1 MLRMIQGRRR
11 RWCQRMRWLDGITD
25 AMDMN
30 MGKLWEMVRDGG
42 PDVLPS
48 MGSQRVRH
56 NWATEQQQY
65 WVLIIHYPKLKF
77 SVFTE
82 YQKSQEIKITYQ
94 FFAFE
99 ITSDKLLYFFREKY
113 VITTF

>member
-1 MLRMIQGRRR
+1 MK
-11 RWCQRMRWLDGITD
+11 
-25 AMDMN
+25 MN

-42 PDVLPS
+42 PGVLLS

-82 YQKSQEIKITYQ
+82 YLKSQEIKITYQ

>member
-1 MLRMIQGRRR
+1 
-11 RWCQRMRWLDGITD
+11 
-25 AMDMN
+25 MDMN

-42 PDVLPS
+42 PGVLLS

-82 YQKSQEIKITYQ
+82 YLKSQEIKITYQ

>member
-42 PDVLPS
+42 PGVLLS